1 MKEGL
6 VRKNAAAPDMEQIGR
21 YTRRAYSPEEVYTF
35 SLVLCDNEVDR
46 DFERFSR
53 EALEGSWER
62 QFCWI
67 TRGAP
72 PARQPVSM
80 TRAWKNCQ
88 TRQPRRES
96 LMCA

>member
-53 EALEGSWER
+53 EALVPGKDSSAGSPEER
-62 QFCWI
+62 
-67 TRGAP
+67 RKP
-72 PARQPVSM
+72 DSPY
-80 TRAWKNCQ
+80 
-88 TRQPRRES
+88 
-96 LMCA
+96 L

>member
-53 EALEGSWER
+53 EAL
-62 QFCWI
+62 
-67 TRGAP
+67 P
-72 PARQPVSM
+72 
-80 TRAWKNCQ
+80 
-88 TRQPRRES
+88 
-96 LMCA
+96 

>member
-53 EALEGSWER
+53 EALEGLRELFLGKTVLLDHQRSAAS
-62 QFCWI
+62 Q
-67 TRGAP
+67 T
-72 PARQPVSM
+72 ARI
-80 TRAWKNCQ
+80 
-88 TRQPRRES
+88 
-96 LMCA
+96 